1 MQVSLTPELE
11 ELVRRKLESGFYGD
25 ASEVIRE
32 ALRLLAARDELD
44 RLKLERLRAALI
56 AGESSGLVEDFSMD
70 ELMAELDE
78 EARAEIAVDGQVSA
92 HPRSTRGSC

>member
-11 ELVRRKLESGFYGD
+11 ELVRRKVESGFYGD

-44 RLKLERLRAALI
+44 RLKSSWGGCVPGSPARG
-56 AGESSGLVEDFSMD
+56 AGSPKTSPWTS
-70 ELMAELDE
+70 
-78 EARAEIAVDGQVSA
+78 
-92 HPRSTRGSC
+92 

>member
-32 ALRLLAARDELD
+32 ALRLLGARDELD

-78 EARAEIAVDGQVSA
+78 EARAEIAVDG
-92 HPRSTRGSC
+92 

>member
-32 ALRLLAARDELD
+32 ALRLLAARDELE

-78 EARAEIAVDGQVSA
+78 EARAEILPDG
-92 HPRSTRGSC
+92 